1 MVEIMFRYCLM
12 NSCLKNRDE
21 REERNSRYKPLERV
35 LVEKEIAFLGLDVIA
50 ERLSKRKSL
59 DDRV

>member
-1 MVEIMFRYCLM
+1 M